1 VKYSGS
7 QPLLHLPRMT
17 EPVVARQARRRDQLH
32 AAWEAFIVLLV
43 CINLSLILFDS
54 LFALQPVSAVLADLA
69 PELHARYQQS
79 VHANFQ
85 YIDLGF
91 VAIFVLDVLLGWTVA
106 LFERRY
112 ARWYYYPFAHWYDVL
127 GCIPLAGLRWLRVLR
142 VGALLIRLQRLGLID
157 MRGWAIYGLFSRYY
171 YLLIEELSDRVM
183 VRLFGRL
190 QQEIGASDDLSRRLL
205 QEVVRPRKQ
214 RVLND
219 LSRRLQ
225 GMLETGYRD
234 NRGAIEGYV
243 SQLIH
248 QALQNNPE
256 MHNLRR
262 LPLGN
267 RLASTLD
274 DALSDIAAR
283 LLQGAVEGMRGPQ
296 FQALAGN
303 LADEF
308 FDAWVYQDENTDLAL
323 EELLVDVIEV
333 LKQQV
338 LDRRW
343 SRFVGPTPPP
353 THPE

>member
-1 VKYSGS
+1 
-7 QPLLHLPRMT
+7 MT

-32 AAWEAFIVLLV
+32 AAWEGFIVLLV
-43 CINLSLILFDS
+43 CINLALILFDS

-79 VHANFQ
+79 IHANFQ

-91 VAIFVLDVLLGWTVA
+91 VAIFVFDVLLGWTVA

-214 RVLND
+214 RLLND
-219 LSRRLQ
+219 ISRRLQ
-225 GMLETGYRD
+225 DMLETGYRD

-248 QALQNNPE
+248 QALQDNPE

-283 LLQGAVEGMRGPQ
+283 LLQGAVEGMGGPQ

>member
-54 LFALQPVSAVLADLA
+54 LFALQPVSAVLADLV

-142 VGALLIRLQRLGLID
+142 VGTLLIRLQRLGLID

-214 RVLND
+214 RLLND
-219 LSRRLQ
+219 ISRRLQ
-225 GMLETGYRD
+225 DMLETGYRD

>member
-1 VKYSGS
+1 
-7 QPLLHLPRMT
+7 
-17 EPVVARQARRRDQLH
+17 
-32 AAWEAFIVLLV
+32 
-43 CINLSLILFDS
+43 
-54 LFALQPVSAVLADLA
+54 
-69 PELHARYQQS
+69 
-79 VHANFQ
+79 
-85 YIDLGF
+85 
-91 VAIFVLDVLLGWTVA
+91 
-106 LFERRY
+106 
-112 ARWYYYPFAHWYDVL
+112 VL
-127 GCIPLAGLRWLRVLR
+127 GCIPLAGFRWLRVLR
-142 VGALLIRLQRLGLID
+142 VGSLLIRLQRLGLID
-157 MRGWAIYGLFSRYY
+157 MRRWAVYGLFSRYY

-248 QALQNNPE
+248 QALQDNPE
-256 MHNLRR
+256 MHSLRR

-274 DALSDIAAR
+274 DALGDIAAR
-283 LLQGAVEGMRGPQ
+283 LMQGAVEGMRGPQ
-296 FQALAGN
+296 FQALAAN

-308 FDAWVYQDENTDLAL
+308 FDAWVYQDEHTDLAL

-343 SRFVGPTPPP
+343 SRFVGPTPPATP
-353 THPE
+353 PG

>member
-1 VKYSGS
+1 MKYSGS

-32 AAWEAFIVLLV
+32 AVWEVFIVLLV

-214 RVLND
+214 RLLND
-219 LSRRLQ
+219 ISRRLQ
-225 GMLETGYRD
+225 DMLETGYRD

>member
-1 VKYSGS
+1 
-7 QPLLHLPRMT
+7 MT
-17 EPVVARQARRRDQLH
+17 EHRVDQQARRRDGLH

-43 CINLSLILFDS
+43 CVNLALILFDS
-54 LFALQPVSAVLADLA
+54 LFALQPVNTALASLV
-69 PELHARYQQS
+69 PQLHERYQQS
-79 VHANFQ
+79 IHANFQ
-85 YIDLGF
+85 YIDLAF
-91 VAIFVLDVLLGWTVA
+91 VAVFLLDVLLGWTVA

-127 GCIPLAGLRWLRVLR
+127 GCIPLAGFRWLRVLR
-142 VGALLIRLQRLGLID
+142 VGSLLIRLQRLGLID
-157 MRGWAIYGLFSRYY
+157 MRRWAVYGLFSRYY

-248 QALQNNPE
+248 QALQDNPE
-256 MHNLRR
+256 MHSLRR

-274 DALSDIAAR
+274 DALGDIAAR
-283 LLQGAVEGMRGPQ
+283 LMQGAVEGMRGPQ
-296 FQALAGN
+296 FQALAAN

-308 FDAWVYQDENTDLAL
+308 FDAWVYQDEHTDLAL

-343 SRFVGPTPPP
+343 SRFVGPTPPATP
-353 THPE
+353 PG

>member
-1 VKYSGS
+1 
-7 QPLLHLPRMT
+7 MT

-54 LFALQPVSAVLADLA
+54 LFALQPVSAVLADLV

-205 QEVVRPRKQ
+205 QEVVRPRK
-214 RVLND
+214 RRLLND
-219 LSRRLQ
+219 ISRRLQ
-225 GMLETGYRD
+225 DMLETGYRD

-274 DALSDIAAR
+274 HALSDIAAR
-283 LLQGAVEGMRGPQ
+283 LLQGAVEGMRGPR

>member
-1 VKYSGS
+1 MKYSGS

-43 CINLSLILFDS
+43 CINLSLLLFDS
-54 LFALQPVSAVLADLA
+54 LFALQPVSAVLADLV

-142 VGALLIRLQRLGLID
+142 VGTLLIRLQRLGLID

-214 RVLND
+214 RLLND
-219 LSRRLQ
+219 ISRRLQ
-225 GMLETGYRD
+225 DMLETGYRD

>member
-1 VKYSGS
+1 
-7 QPLLHLPRMT
+7 MT

-142 VGALLIRLQRLGLID
+142 VGALLIRLQRLGLVD

-214 RVLND
+214 RLLND
-219 LSRRLQ
+219 ISRRLQ
-225 GMLETGYRD
+225 DMLETGYRD

>member
-1 VKYSGS
+1 MKYSGS

-91 VAIFVLDVLLGWTVA
+91 VAIFALDVLLGWTVA

-205 QEVVRPRKQ
+205 QEVVRPRK
-214 RVLND
+214 RRLLND
-219 LSRRLQ
+219 ISRRLQ
-225 GMLETGYRD
+225 DMLETGYRD

>member
-1 VKYSGS
+1 MKYSGS

-32 AAWEAFIVLLV
+32 AAWEGFIVLLV

-54 LFALQPVSAVLADLA
+54 LFALQPVSAVLADLV

-214 RVLND
+214 RLLND
-219 LSRRLQ
+219 ISRRLQ
-225 GMLETGYRD
+225 DMLETGYRD

>member
-1 VKYSGS
+1 MKYSGS

-190 QQEIGASDDLSRRLL
+190 QQEIGASDELSRRLL

-214 RVLND
+214 RLLND
-219 LSRRLQ
+219 ISRRLQ
-225 GMLETGYRD
+225 DMLETGYRD

-248 QALQNNPE
+248 QALQDNPE